1 MATDRNELKRAVHSI
16 MNDVVEQCFHHL
28 IHHPHQGDTINGLIR
43 DASQEIHYQ
52 CIKIDAHAYRER
64 SQEAEAHYRNIANDV
79 QRKSLELLSRL
90 QRIQKED
97 RATSGGGSPA
107 GSSSPFQSF

>member
-1 MATDRNELKRAVHSI
+1 
-16 MNDVVEQCFHHL
+16 
-28 IHHPHQGDTINGLIR
+28 
-43 DASQEIHYQ
+43 
-52 CIKIDAHAYRER
+52 
-64 SQEAEAHYRNIANDV
+64 V